1 MPIILPC
8 GNKPLT
14 TPECSPDCEEA
25 IERLNNQVSDITD
38 KLNTIEEGAE
48 VNQQANWEE
57 SDPENDSYIQN
68 KPNVDYTLALG
79 ESSSLTDEALTDESV
94 LGALVNIILERG
106 DGTEDYVSVT
116 GSGATDV
123 SRDGDIMTIDTPT
136 GTKAQLQSG
145 TDTDDRAW
153 AASILHQYLEERIA
167 QIPADQ
173 FLDLNNTT
181 FVNPFTWSSS
191 QYPGSTDPNLDGKPV
206 LVLAL
211 TDGTN
216 VAYSFLDMEDL
227 VGGYTGVSPIS
238 ISGTTISHG
247 NSGVTA
253 GSYGDSSNQTPDF
266 GDTFNALRATVDAK
280 GHVTAMSQHT
290 VKIPDTLATTN
301 SPGLMSA
308 ADKTKLDGSTSK
320 TTWWGSSTTT
330 ASTSAKVVTCSDFTL
345 VEGAIIS
352 VYFSYGNTASAP
364 TLNVNSTGAKA
375 IYVGGTVANDT
386 TNVLKW
392 SRGTVLTF
400 IYTGSHWK
408 YLTSVSAGDVE
419 PSRGAGTWC
428 GTSTSLESVGTKTS
442 TGIANFVLTSGSLAT
457 ITFDYGNTSDAI
469 SLNING
475 TGTRSVFRGSA
486 AVSSS
491 NPLKWSAGETLT
503 FIYDGDYY
511 RYISSSQKTVNVYG
525 DVLGETLTTANIAN
539 SGWREA
545 GSFTLPT
552 GVWLLNVAVQFQSNS
567 TGNRQLSLNTATAS
581 AGALLLTRRQL
592 ASNSITTDMGVMGV
606 VQGGQT
612 WYINVSQNSGSTL
625 TVQPRYSAVRIGD
638 VVNQLPVT

>member
-48 VNQQANWEE
+48 VNQQANWDE

-123 SRDGDIMTIDTPT
+123 SKDGDIMTIDTPT

-191 QYPGSTDPNLDGKPV
+191 RYPGSTDPNLDGKPV

-227 VGGYTGVSPIS
+227 VGGYTGVSPINV
-238 ISGTTISHG
+238 SGTTISHD

-290 VKIPDTLATTN
+290 VKIPDTLATP
-301 SPGLMSA
+301 SSAGLMSA
-308 ADKTKLDGSTSK
+308 TDKTKLDSTTQ
-320 TTWWGSSTTT
+320 TTWWGASNTI
-330 ASTSAKVVTCSDFTL
+330 ASTAAKVVTCNDFTL
-345 VEGAIIS
+345 VAGAIIS
-352 VYFSYGNTASAP
+352 VYFLNGNTASP
-364 TLNVNSTGAKA
+364 LTLNINSTGAKSV
-375 IYVGGTVANDT
+375 YVGASVTNDT
-386 TNVLKW
+386 SNVLKW
-392 SRGTVLTF
+392 SNNTIVTFVYNGT
-400 IYTGSHWK
+400 YWR
-408 YLTSVSAGDVE
+408 YLTSSSAGSVA
-419 PSRGAGTWC
+419 PSRGAGTWY
-428 GTSTSLESVGTKTS
+428 GSSSTIASSDVKTS
-442 TGIANFVLTSGSLAT
+442 AITNFVLTKGAMAA
-457 ITFDYGNTSDAI
+457 ITFSEGNTSD
-469 SLNING
+469 SLWLDING
-475 TGTRSVFRGSA
+475 TGECIVCRGNSI
-486 AVSSS
+486 VSSS

-503 FIYDGDYY
+503 FIYDGTYY
-511 RYISSSQKTVNVYG
+511 RYISSSSDTFDELTVTGKATLGAING
-525 DVLGETLTTANIAN
+525 DSLFDYSYVSLTTQSIAAGASGEATSSTISKNGYYPIAIATVSVATGNASLRRFYFVSRAIGSCSIAIGAQNDGSSAKTISVNANILWVKT
-539 SGWREA
+539 S
-545 GSFTLPT
+545 
-552 GVWLLNVAVQFQSNS
+552 V
-567 TGNRQLSLNTATAS
+567 
-581 AGALLLTRRQL
+581 
-592 ASNSITTDMGVMGV
+592 
-606 VQGGQT
+606 
-612 WYINVSQNSGSTL
+612 
-625 TVQPRYSAVRIGD
+625 
-638 VVNQLPVT
+638 

>member
-48 VNQQANWEE
+48 VNQQADWDEDN
-57 SDPENDSYIQN
+57 PENDSYIQN

-79 ESSSLTDEALTDESV
+79 ENSSLTDEALTDESV

-216 VAYSFLDMEDL
+216 VAYSFLNMEDL
-227 VGGYTGVSPIS
+227 VGGYTGASPIN
-238 ISGTTISHG
+238 ISGTTISHD

-253 GSYGDSSNQTPDF
+253 GSYGDSSNQTPSF

-290 VKIPDTLATTN
+290 VKIPDTLATQ
-301 SPGLMSA
+301 SSAGLMSA

-320 TTWWGSSTTT
+320 TTWWGTSSTAAATT
-330 ASTSAKVVTCSDFTL
+330 AKVVTCSDFTL

-352 VYFSYGNTASAP
+352 VYFSDGNTASAP
-364 TLNVNSTGAKA
+364 TLNVNSTGAIS
-375 IYVGGTVANDT
+375 IYVGRTAVNDT

-392 SRGTVLTF
+392 SSNTIVTFVYNGTD
-400 IYTGSHWK
+400 WR
-408 YLTSVSAGDVE
+408 YLTSSSAGDAS
-419 PSRGAGTWC
+419 PSRGAGTWY
-428 GTSTSLESVGTKTS
+428 GSSTSAASSNAKSATVT
-442 TGIANFVLTSGSLAT
+442 NFVLTKGAMVA
-457 ITFDYGNTSDAI
+457 ITFSYGNTTDTFT
-469 SLNING
+469 LNINS
-475 TGTRSVFRGSA
+475 TGAKTVYRGI
-486 AVSSS
+486 SSIYEH
-491 NPLKWSAGETLT
+491 NPLKWAGGETLT
-503 FIYDGDYY
+503 FLYDGDHY
-511 RYISSSQKTVNVYG
+511 RYISSTQKTVNVYG
-525 DVLGETLTTANIAN
+525 DLLGETLTTANIAN

-592 ASNSITTDMGVMGV
+592 AANSITTDMGVMGV

-612 WYINVSQNSGSTL
+612 WYINVSQNSGSAL
-625 TVQPRYSAVRIGD
+625 TVQPRYSAVRLGD
-638 VVNQLPVT
+638 EAHQLPVT

>member
-216 VAYSFLDMEDL
+216 VAYSFLNMEDL
-227 VGGYTGVSPIS
+227 VGGYTGASPIN
-238 ISGTTISHG
+238 ISGTTIFHD

-253 GSYGDSSNQTPDF
+253 GSYGDSSNQTPGF

-290 VKIPDTLATTN
+290 VKIPDTLATQ
-301 SPGLMSA
+301 SSAGLMSA

-320 TTWWGSSTTT
+320 TTWWGTSNTVSAT
-330 ASTSAKVVTCSDFTL
+330 AAKVVTCSDFTL

-352 VYFSYGNTASAP
+352 VYFQYGNTASAP
-364 TLNVNSTGAKA
+364 TMNVNNTGAIS
-375 IYVGGTVANDT
+375 IYVGRTAVNAT
-386 TNVLKW
+386 TNVLQW
-392 SRGTVLTF
+392 SSNTIVTFVYNGTD
-400 IYTGSHWK
+400 WR
-408 YLTSVSAGDVE
+408 YLTSSSAGDVS
-419 PSRGAGTWC
+419 PSRGAGTWY
-428 GTSTSLESVGTKTS
+428 GSSTATESSDVKSS
-442 TGIANFVLTSGSLAT
+442 TVANFVLTKGAMVA
-457 ITFDYGNTSDAI
+457 ITFIYENTSDTLT
-469 SLNING
+469 LNINS
-475 TGTRSVFRGSA
+475 TGAKTVYRGVS
-486 AVSSS
+486 AVSAN

-511 RYISSSQKTVNVYG
+511 RYISSSSGTFDELTVTGKATLGAING
-525 DVLGETLTTANIAN
+525 DELFDYTYVSMTSSSIGANTSGEVTSPASTKKGYYPIA
-539 SGWREA
+539 
-545 GSFTLPT
+545 
-552 GVWLLNVAVQFQSNS
+552 
-567 TGNRQLSLNTATAS
+567 
-581 AGALLLTRRQL
+581 
-592 ASNSITTDMGVMGV
+592 IT
-606 VQGGQT
+606 
-612 WYINVSQNSGSTL
+612 NVSIVTGAASLRRFYFDSRAVGSCKIVIGVQNDGS
-625 TVQPRYSAVRIGD
+625 SAKTIS
-638 VVNQLPVT
+638 VNASILWVKTSA